1 MLPRLDWL
9 YDNENEHD
17 DNGDYQMTTVR
28 SSDRAPSTSKT
39 KNNDYLNRRVY
50 DRFVNAQKSPAT
62 AKTYTH
68 ALMRYMQ
75 FHGFTRI
82 EDLLVDSENP
92 SSIESKIEDFL
103 TAMKNN
109 SEFNNVSFSTRHS
122 YLFAIL
128 SFYELNDIE
137 IRKKRVMI

>member
-1 MLPRLDWL
+1 
-9 YDNENEHD
+9 
-17 DNGDYQMTTVR
+17 MTTV
-28 SSDRAPSTSKT
+28 SNTAASPSQPRIITLT
-39 KNNDYLNRRVY
+39 GRVY

-75 FHGFTRI
+75 FHGFTSI
-82 EDLLVDSENP
+82 EDLLIGSENP
-92 SSIESKIEDFL
+92 SSIEAKIENFL

-109 SEFNNVSFSTRHS
+109 PEFNNVAFGTRHS
-122 YLFAIL
+122 YFFAIL

-137 IRKKRVMI
+137 IRKNRVMRFLGNGLRRSHKDRGYTTEEIK